1 MHWIGRSRVAS
12 YETYG
17 RPNVHDALAVMF
29 QTPAYFD
36 FYGSISRKYKDF
48 EFSDELS
55 DTERLEEFAQI
66 YQQFKKFVGSKTA
79 VVMGMQENLDSLV
92 AWYRDQLEKSDV
104 YPKTRIEMVYNSLK
118 VDWLRRSMNQ
128 VLNIIEE
135 LKAE

>member
-1 MHWIGRSRVAS
+1 MAS

-118 VDWLRRSMNQ
+118 VDWLRRSLNQ
-128 VLNIIEE
+128 VLSIIEE

>member
-1 MHWIGRSRVAS
+1 MAS

-104 YPKTRIEMVYNSLK
+104 YPKTRVEMVYNSLK
-118 VDWLRRSMNQ
+118 VDWLRRSLNQ
-128 VLNIIEE
+128 VLSIIEE

>member
-1 MHWIGRSRVAS
+1 MAS

-66 YQQFKKFVGSKTA
+66 YQQFRKFVGSKMA

-92 AWYRDQLEKSDV
+92 AWYSDQLEKSDV
-104 YPKTRIEMVYNSLK
+104 YPKTRVEMVYNSLK
-118 VDWLRRSMNQ
+118 VDWLQRCLVQ
-128 VLNIIEE
+128 VTNLIEE

>member
-1 MHWIGRSRVAS
+1 MAS

-66 YQQFKKFVGSKTA
+66 YQQFRKFVGSKMA
-79 VVMGMQENLDSLV
+79 VVMGMQENLGSLI

-104 YPKTRIEMVYNSLK
+104 YPKTRVEMVYNSLK
-118 VDWLRRSMNQ
+118 VDWLQRCLGQ
-128 VLNIIEE
+128 VANLIEE

>member
-1 MHWIGRSRVAS
+1 MAS

-17 RPNVHDALAVMF
+17 RPDVHDALAVMF

-118 VDWLRRSMNQ
+118 VDWLRRSLNQ

>member
-1 MHWIGRSRVAS
+1 MAS

-66 YQQFKKFVGSKTA
+66 YQQFRKFVGSKMA

-104 YPKTRIEMVYNSLK
+104 YPKTRVEMVYNSLK
-118 VDWLRRSMNQ
+118 VDWLQRCLVQ
-128 VLNIIEE
+128 VTNLIEE

>member
-1 MHWIGRSRVAS
+1 MAS

-118 VDWLRRSMNQ
+118 VDWLRRSLNQ

>member
-29 QTPAYFD
+29 HTPAYFD

-118 VDWLRRSMNQ
+118 VDWLRRSLNQ